1 MVYWMTNLLKATLAG
16 IVFALGYVAYWS
28 IKDRHLLKRKKVVAA
43 IKTEPEDYGTPVAPI

>member
-1 MVYWMTNLLKATLAG
+1 MFYWMTNLLKATLAG

-28 IKDRHLLKRKKVVAA
+28 IKDRNLLKRKKVVAA

>member
-28 IKDRHLLKRKKVVAA
+28 IKDRKLPGRKKVASV
-43 IKTEPEDYGTPVAPI
+43 IKKEPEDYGTPVAPI